1 MLALLM
7 AMTGRK
13 AAAGQL
19 SGEGVATLQA
29 RP

>member
-1 MLALLM
+1 MILVM

-13 AAAGQL
+13 AALTELAGDD
-19 SGEGVATLQA
+19 VAVLRD